1 MRDIPATRNGRPPDV
16 RVQTGQTVIYFS
28 TRLAYGF
35 PINSPA
41 TMNSADA
48 LLQTI
53 GIFKSCSENPKMNVS
68 RLRSLRN

>member
-1 MRDIPATRNGRPPDV
+1 MCDARDCGDQDPTSLRYEGQAGRPPDV

-41 TMNSADA
+41 TTNSADA

-53 GIFKSCSENPKMNVS
+53 GIFTS
-68 RLRSLRN
+68 